1 MRRIPDP
8 VHASKREPAAREI
21 ERARKCFAEGV
32 ALHGQ
37 GQLAKAKAC
46 FEEVLVLQ
54 PRHAEALHA
63 LGVIAAQAGQLKRAL
78 QLIHQ
83 ALMIRPDYAVAYYN
97 RGNVFKDSGQL
108 DAAIESYD
116 RALAIQPN
124 LAKAARSRRLLL
136 QSAKRTASTPP
147 DDKAAPAQTS
157 KASARQF
164 YKTGLKLQ
172 EVRRY
177 EEAVTS
183 FNSAIAL
190 KPDFAEAYCS
200 RGIALKGLGRFEE
213 AVASYDRAVAI
224 RPDFAQSWYNRA
236 LALQDLEKHEDAI
249 KSYDHAIAASP
260 GYALAHCGRG
270 IVLLNVGR
278 AEAAVA
284 ACDRA
289 IAIDAGF
296 AKAHATRGA
305 ALQLLKRMEDAIASY
320 DLAIAI
326 QPDFIEALW
335 NRSLALLLNGDYQNG
350 WREYEWRW
358 KNENLR
364 MKMRWRDTHPVW
376 RGEHDLAGK
385 TLLLHAEQGLGDTLQ
400 FCRYAKLA
408 QQRGARVILEVQPAL
423 RKLLGRLD
431 GVAGIFARREA
442 LPDFDWHCPLMSLP
456 LAFRTSLK
464 TIPFAGGYVD
474 SDPRIT
480 SVWRKKLGRKRKPRI
495 GLVWSGST
503 KHKGDG
509 QRSISLQD
517 LLPLLSGKFEFVSLQ
532 KDLRRADAAL
542 LRAHPEIRHFGP
554 ELEDFTDTAALCEL
568 MDLVISVDTSVA
580 HLAGAMGKPVWILL
594 PYAPDWRWLL
604 DREDSPWYSRAQLF
618 RQAQPGDWAAVIQ
631 RVGAELTAGG
641 WLKPVASG

>member
-1 MRRIPDP
+1 MRHISDP
-8 VHASKREPAAREI
+8 SPAVKREIFADEP
-21 ERARKCFAEGV
+21 ERVRKIFLEGT

-37 GQLAKAKAC
+37 GELAKAKAC
-46 FEEVLVLQ
+46 FAEVLGLQ
-54 PRHAEALHA
+54 PWHAEALHA
-63 LGVIAAQAGQLKRAL
+63 MGVIAAQTGQPKKAIK
-78 QLIHQ
+78 LIDQ
-83 ALMIRPDYAVAYYN
+83 ALKIRPEFAIAYYN
-97 RGNVFKDSGQL
+97 RGNALKDVGHIS
-108 DAAIESYD
+108 AAIASYD

-147 DDKAAPAQTS
+147 DDKAAPAQPS
-157 KASARQF
+157 KASAKQF

-183 FNSAIAL
+183 FNSAITL
-190 KPDFAEAYCS
+190 KPDFAEAYCG
-200 RGIALKGLGRFEE
+200 RGIALKGLGRFED

-224 RPDFAQSWYNRA
+224 RPDFAQAWYNRA
-236 LALQDLEKHEDAI
+236 LALQDLENHEDAI

-260 GYALAHCGRG
+260 GYALAHCARG
-270 IVLLNVGR
+270 IVLLNTGR
-278 AEAAVA
+278 AEEAVA
-284 ACDRA
+284 ACDQA

-305 ALQLLKRMEDAIASY
+305 ALQLLQRMEEAIASY
-320 DLAIAI
+320 DRAIAI

-350 WREYEWRW
+350 WQEYEWRW

-364 MKMRWRDTHPVW
+364 MKLRWRDTHPVW

-408 QQRGARVILEVQPAL
+408 HDRGARVILEVQPAL
-423 RKLLGRLD
+423 RKLLGRVD
-431 GVAGIFARREA
+431 GVAEVVARREA
-442 LPDFDWHCPLMSLP
+442 LPEFHAHCPLMSLP

-464 TIPFAGGYVD
+464 TIPFAGGYID

-509 QRSISLQD
+509 QRSIALQD
-517 LLPLLSGKFEFVSLQ
+517 LLPLLSEKFEFVSLQ

-542 LRAHPEIRHFGP
+542 LRAHPEIRHFGA

-594 PYAPDWRWLL
+594 PFAPDWRWLL
-604 DREDSPWYSRAQLF
+604 DRKDSPWYSSARLY
-618 RQAQPGDWAAVIQ
+618 RQAVPGNWAAVIR
-631 RVGAELTAGG
+631 RVGADLS
-641 WLKPVASG
+641 LDKFSGR